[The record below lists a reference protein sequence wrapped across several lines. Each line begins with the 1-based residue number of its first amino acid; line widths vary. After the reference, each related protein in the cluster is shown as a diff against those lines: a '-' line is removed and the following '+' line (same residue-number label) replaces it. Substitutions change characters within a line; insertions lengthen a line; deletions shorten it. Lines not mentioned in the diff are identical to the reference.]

1 MRVFVTGATG
11 FIGSAV
17 VAELIKAGHK
27 VLGLARSDAAAASL
41 TGAGAEVHHGS
52 LEDLDS
58 LRKGAAEADG
68 VIHLAYNHD
77 FSQIP
82 GAAATDRAAIEAI
95 GGALAGSGRPLAV
108 ACGMT
113 FSTPGRPARKRTRLT
128 QTAGTRGPPT
138 RGRPSRGLHAECA
151 SRLCGLHLRFMAMG
165 TAPWC
170 PS

>member
-113 FSTPGRPARKRTRLT
+113 FSTPGRP
-128 QTAGTRGPPT
+128 GTEEGP
-138 RGRPSRGLHAECA
+138 G
-151 SRLCGLHLRFMAMG
+151 
-165 TAPWC
+165 
-170 PS
+170 